1 MKSKL
6 YADTWKTKLNQ
17 ETVFVFVLSTCK
29 LELIIGNQPLT
40 KWTVFYISKCWH
52 VFCWYLENKI

>member
-40 KWTVFYISKCWH
+40 K
-52 VFCWYLENKI
+52 